1 MKRICLIILFFLN
14 FSYSYALNFNENIS
28 SYSSKNKG
36 VTSMIYVFNRCAGV
50 TGYLHSML
58 EKEPG
63 EQKTSNIYLNIS
75 AAMSSRAAE
84 LYSKHN
90 KVDNNKSVDES
101 LKRAVNIMQ
110 LYQADSKENFIKSG
124 NYLTGIVKQDLEYCV
139 LIEKEFRK

>member
-1 MKRICLIILFFLN
+1 
-14 FSYSYALNFNENIS
+14 
-28 SYSSKNKG
+28 
-36 VTSMIYVFNRCAGV
+36 MIYVFNRCAGV

>member
-1 MKRICLIILFFLN
+1 
-14 FSYSYALNFNENIS
+14 
-28 SYSSKNKG
+28 
-36 VTSMIYVFNRCAGV
+36 MIYVFNRCAGV

-75 AAMSSRAAE
+75 AVMSSRAAE

-90 KVDNNKSVDES
+90 KVDNKKSVDES

-124 NYLTGIVKQDLEYCV
+124 SYLTGIVKQDLEYCV

>member
-90 KVDNNKSVDES
+90 KVDNKKSVDES

-124 NYLTGIVKQDLEYCV
+124 SYLTGIVKQDLEYCV